1 MSLIVQKY
9 GGSSVADAESIKR
22 VASKIAKTKEAG
34 FDVVVT
40 VSAMG
45 DTTDELIDLAHHVS
59 GQPHAREMDMLLTTG
74 ERISMALLAMA
85 IRDLGFDARS
95 FTGSQAGMMT
105 DAQHGRAR
113 IVDVTPTRVRQA
125 LDDGA
130 IAIVAG
136 FQGFNHDSRDITTLG
151 RGGSDTTAV
160 ALAAALDAEV
170 CEIYTDVDGV
180 FSTDPRVVPKARKL
194 DRVSYE
200 EMLELAAAGAK
211 VINIRAVEFAR
222 RHGVT
227 LHVRSSFTE
236 ESGTW
241 VSSPEDGINVEE
253 PIIAGVAG
261 DTSEAKITV
270 VGVPDIPGK
279 AAEIFTIVAGAGANI
294 DMIVQ
299 NVSVQ
304 DTGRTDISFTLPK
317 EDGQRAVD
325 ALNAA
330 QQDSGFE
337 SLIYDDHIGRLS
349 VVGAG
354 MRTNAGVSA
363 QLFTALSAAGINI
376 EMISTS
382 EIRISVIMREGIL
395 ADAVKAVH
403 SAFGLDGDVDATVY
417 AGTGR

>member
-1 MSLIVQKY
+1 
-9 GGSSVADAESIKR
+9 
-22 VASKIAKTKEAG
+22 
-34 FDVVVT
+34 
-40 VSAMG
+40 
-45 DTTDELIDLAHHVS
+45 
-59 GQPHAREMDMLLTTG
+59 
-74 ERISMALLAMA
+74 
-85 IRDLGFDARS
+85 
-95 FTGSQAGMMT
+95 
-105 DAQHGRAR
+105 
-113 IVDVTPTRVRQA
+113 
-125 LDDGA
+125 
-130 IAIVAG
+130 
-136 FQGFNHDSRDITTLG
+136 
-151 RGGSDTTAV
+151 
-160 ALAAALDAEV
+160 
-170 CEIYTDVDGV
+170 
-180 FSTDPRVVPKARKL
+180 
-194 DRVSYE
+194 
-200 EMLELAAAGAK
+200 
-211 VINIRAVEFAR
+211 
-222 RHGVT
+222 
-227 LHVRSSFTE
+227 
-236 ESGTW
+236 
-241 VSSPEDGINVEE
+241 VEE

-317 EDGQRAVD
+317 EDGPRAVD

-382 EIRISVIMREGIL
+382 EIRISVIMREDIL

>member
-1 MSLIVQKY
+1 VSLIVQKY

-34 FDVVVT
+34 YDVVVT

-45 DTTDELIDLAHHVS
+45 DTTDDLIDLAQQVS

-125 LDDGA
+125 LDEGA

-160 ALAAALDAEV
+160 ALAAALEAEV

-180 FSTDPRVVPKARKL
+180 FSADPRAVPKARKL

-241 VSSPEDGINVEE
+241 VGSTKEGMHVEE

-299 NVSVQ
+299 NVSVH
-304 DTGRTDISFTLPK
+304 DTGQTDISFTLPK
-317 EDGQRAVD
+317 EDGQRAVE
-325 ALNAA
+325 ALRAA
-330 QQDSGFE
+330 QKDSGFE

-363 QLFTALSAAGINI
+363 QLFTALSDAGINI

-382 EIRISVIMREGIL
+382 EIRISVIMREEIL

-403 SAFGLDGDVDATVY
+403 TAFGLDGDVEATVY